1 MNWKRKTAAHNE
13 SAYTWEGG
21 GAGGEPE
28 RARGAAG
35 GAPRDGV
42 GRRRWAGPGTGTR
55 RRRRGRGAGIAVLAC
70 ALGLTAAGA
79 LSAAPG
85 PAAHAAIKTAAD
97 VQPAAK
103 AAVAP
108 ATHAAGTPNFGPNVY
123 VFTPSMPQSQIQATV
138 NSIATQQVPNQF
150 GAQRYTLLFE
160 PGTYGSAADPLS
172 FQVGYYTQVAGL
184 GSSPKDVTINGSI
197 NVYNQCF
204 PTTDGSSNCIALDNF
219 WRSLSN
225 LTINVTGQTGC
236 ESGTDFWAVSQAAP
250 MRRVNLTG
258 GTLSLMDYCSAG
270 PQYASGGFIAD
281 SSFSG
286 GTVTNGSQQQFLVR
300 NTDLDGWSNGVWNQV
315 FSGDPGAPAQSFSST
330 SGLAGGTNPYT
341 TLATSPQ
348 TEEEPFLQ
356 ASSTGTYSVFV
367 PALQHDTSGPSWAS
381 GTEAGTSVPI
391 SKFFIAS
398 PSTSIVAIDAA
409 LALGQNLIL
418 SPGVYDLKA
427 PILIPRPNTIVLGLG
442 FATLVPQNGTAA
454 IDALDPQGVKL
465 SGLIVDAGPKSSAAL
480 VQLGTALTSQLGS
493 ASDPALVQDVF
504 FRIGGEFA
512 GTAANSLVVDGSH
525 VILDDIWA
533 WRADHGAGQTGT
545 PDQNGVG
552 GGANGCFTCDP
563 AQTGLVVNGND
574 VLAYGLAVEHYLKDN
589 VVWNGQGGEVIFF
602 QNEMPYEVPS
612 QAAWM
617 SSPTTDGYPAFAIGS
632 KVTSFSG
639 YGLGSYSFF
648 NQGADIHS
656 ATAFSV
662 PDTPGVQLHDVF
674 TRFLSGL
681 GGIDHVVN
689 DTGAPVTADNP
700 GPSNVVSYP

>member
-1 MNWKRKTAAHNE
+1 MAPGE
-13 SAYTWEGG
+13 SALSD
-21 GAGGEPE
+21 GAG
-28 RARGAAG
+28 
-35 GAPRDGV
+35 
-42 GRRRWAGPGTGTR
+42 TQIR
-55 RRRRGRGAGIAVLAC
+55 RRRRDSRRRRPVAGIAVLAGV
-70 ALGLTAAGA
+70 LGLTAAGVA
-79 LSAAPG
+79 QVSAATTSTAAATQATAKTTASVTPASSAAVT
-85 PAAHAAIKTAAD
+85 PAAH
-97 VQPAAK
+97 V
-103 AAVAP
+103 
-108 ATHAAGTPNFGPNVY
+108 AGTPNFGPNVY
-123 VFTPSMPQSQIQATV
+123 VFTPAMPQSQIQATV
-138 NSIATQQVPNQF
+138 DSIATQQIPNQF
-150 GAQRYTLLFE
+150 GPQRYTLLFE
-160 PGTYGSAADPLS
+160 PGTYGSAADPLT

-184 GSSPKDVTINGSI
+184 GSSPGDVTINGTI
-197 NVYNQCF
+197 NVVYNQCF

-225 LTINVTGQTGC
+225 LTINVAGQTGC
-236 ESGTDFWAVSQAAP
+236 QSGTDFWAVSQAAP

-258 GTLSLMDYCSAG
+258 GNLSLMDYCSAG

-286 GTVTNGSQQQFLVR
+286 GSVTNGSQQQFFVR
-300 NTDLDGWSNGVWNQV
+300 NTNLDGWSNGVWNQV
-315 FSGDPGAPAQSFSST
+315 FAGDPGAPAQSFSST

-348 TEEEPFLQ
+348 SQEEPFLQ
-356 ASSTGTYSVFV
+356 TSSTGTYSVFV
-367 PALQHDTSGPSWAS
+367 PALRQNSSGPSWSS
-381 GTEAGTSVPI
+381 GTTAGTSVPI
-391 SKFFIAS
+391 SKFFIAT

-418 SPGVYDLKA
+418 TPGVYDLKA
-427 PILIPRPNTIVLGLG
+427 PILVSRPNTIVLGLG

-454 IDALDPQGVKL
+454 IDVLDPQGVKL
-465 SGLIVDAGPKSSAAL
+465 SGLIVDAGPKNSAAL
-480 VQLGTALTSQLGS
+480 VQLGTALTSKLGT

-504 FRIGGEFA
+504 FRIGGETA
-512 GTAANSLVVDGSH
+512 GTATDSLVVDGSH

-552 GGANGCFTCDP
+552 GGANGCWTCDQ

-574 VLAYGLAVEHYLKDN
+574 VLADGLAVEHYQKN
-589 VVWNGQGGEVIFF
+589 EVVWNGQGGEVIFF

-617 SSPTTDGYPAFAIGS
+617 SSPTTDGYPAFVIGS

-648 NQGADIHS
+648 NQGVDIHS

-674 TRFLSGL
+674 TRFLSGM

-689 DTGAPVTADNP
+689 GTGAAVNSTFN
-700 GPSNVVSYP
+700 GPSDVVSYP